1 MNYFPSP
8 PNSPYLESFS
18 IHQQQVDHVICGA
31 CNKSLGA
38 DWYCSDCHQ
47 KCITCNRFLGQDEY
61 CTRCWSFDPVSQQF
75 SRKLNSYYYYQPTSS
90 FVGLPSPSN
99 STGSN
104 ASNTS
109 SSNNNI
115 INNSSGNSSNIAGGP
130 KLLTRPF
137 TWKH

>member
-18 IHQQQVDHVICGA
+18 INQQQINHVICGA

-75 SRKLNSYYYYQPTSS
+75 SRKLNCFYQSTSS
-90 FVGLPSPSN
+90 FAGLPSPSN

-109 SSNNNI
+109 
-115 INNSSGNSSNIAGGP
+115 NSSGNSSNNAGGP